1 MSPVLTMSRQMPC
14 HTTCP
19 KQLLYPCW
27 EFVFTS
33 FNPLA
38 KCWGSKSD
46 APDPFQTQ
54 ATHMGTWLHEHLFRE
69 RAIVLGHA
77 LDNSTRTTYSF
88 HLQSYLTFCKLHDFL
103 LEPSADTLSFYIV
116 FMAHHIKP
124 NSVSQYISGIIS
136 SLEPHFPNVHDIHN
150 GLLMSHTLA
159 GIRKL

>member
-1 MSPVLTMSRQMPC
+1 MQPAPGSCFFPAGNSHSPLSTPSQSAGAARVMPLTPSKPRQPI
-14 HTTCP
+14 
-19 KQLLYPCW
+19 W
-27 EFVFTS
+27 
-33 FNPLA
+33 A
-38 KCWGSKSD
+38 
-46 APDPFQTQ
+46 
-54 ATHMGTWLHEHLFRE
+54 TWLHEHLFRE
-69 RAIVLGHA
+69 RAIMLSHA
-77 LDNSTRTTYSF
+77 LDNSTMTTYSS

-136 SLEPHFPNVHDIHN
+136 SLKPHFPNVHDIHN